1 VESDGSIPAGDAPL
15 MADPTRETVEV
26 LVRGLSST
34 GSGVADLP
42 DGRVVFVPRTAP
54 GDRALVM
61 LGKVKPRWAEARVV
75 EILEA
80 SEHRKAPECAL
91 YDQCGGCSLQHLP
104 YEAQLEWKARFVS
117 ESLARIGKIEVAPP
131 PIVPSPD
138 QLRYRNRITYTLR
151 RLRGGR
157 TVAGFHALGR
167 PAHVIDVEDQC
178 VLPEAQIA
186 EAWTSLRAVWGPGA
200 RLLPDGGRLRLTLRS
215 SATGAVLIVGGGEGG
230 WNAAKLF
237 KRASGIASIWH
248 QPAGVKKARL
258 LQGTRPGDESE
269 ADGPSVHGA
278 AFLQVNPAAATLLEE
293 HVLEHAGSPTR
304 AVDAYCGIGVY
315 GRALAAR
322 GAVVVGIESNP
333 DALRT
338 FDDPLEGLSALAGK
352 VEVRLPEALPAD
364 LLILNPPRSGL
375 DTSVPE
381 HILAE
386 PPQQI
391 IYVSCDV
398 ATLARDLS
406 RLIPAYDLVELHAFD
421 LFPQTALVE
430 SVAVL
435 HLAAER

>member
-1 VESDGSIPAGDAPL
+1 MLSAG
-15 MADPTRETVEV
+15 
-26 LVRGLSST
+26 
-34 GSGVADLP
+34 
-42 DGRVVFVPRTAP
+42 
-54 GDRALVM
+54 
-61 LGKVKPRWAEARVV
+61 AR
-75 EILEA
+75 
-80 SEHRKAPECAL
+80 
-91 YDQCGGCSLQHLP
+91 
-104 YEAQLEWKARFVS
+104 
-117 ESLARIGKIEVAPP
+117 PP
-131 PIVPSPD
+131 P
-138 QLRYRNRITYTLR
+138 R
-151 RLRGGR
+151 
-157 TVAGFHALGR
+157 
-167 PAHVIDVEDQC
+167 
-178 VLPEAQIA
+178 
-186 EAWTSLRAVWGPGA
+186 
-200 RLLPDGGRLRLTLRS
+200 
-215 SATGAVLIVGGGEGG
+215 
-230 WNAAKLF
+230 NAAKLF

-248 QPAGVKKARL
+248 QPAGAKKARL